1 MFIYEKNKRNS
12 ETGKL
17 EQTLNIT
24 FEGNKPVENPD
35 VIVTKDGITGIKS
48 DSNAYL
54 IYVEDENNNITSISA
69 DGEIINYNKAGL
81 FKRYVSWNTST
92 NVEPLIIL
100 KNGSTIEC
108 YSDYYI
114 TETVGAGE
122 FVIDMENLTLTTPNG
137 TTVPLSTAFTG
148 LTDIE
153 QIYGIQLGFSI

>member
-54 IYVEDENNNITSISA
+54 IYVEDKDNITSIST
-69 DGEIINYNKAGL
+69 DGEIINYKKAGL
-81 FKRYVSWNTST
+81 FNRYVSWNTST
-92 NVEPLIIL
+92 NVEPMIIL
-100 KNGSTIEC
+100 KNGSTIDS
-108 YSDYYI
+108 YSDYFN
-114 TETVGAGE
+114 TETVGTGE

-137 TTVPLSTAFTG
+137 TTVPFSTAFYSQP
-148 LTDIE
+148 DIE
-153 QIYGIQLGFSI
+153 QIYGIQLGFSL